1 MPGLADIQGMNTGQQ
16 IADKYGY
23 SGYADYFNPLN
34 QGLNEQSKE
43 GYWEKNYG
51 APMQQ
56 SATNRFKTG
65 VGGAQ
70 ESFHNSALQ
79 NILAKYGSQSKSGF
93 AGSGAINRQAS
104 LGDMANKKNYNQ
116 QYAGMQ
122 DAYGREQ
129 FGIGQDVISKQGQ
142 TQSAIDSWYK
152 GILDSLMRLRET
164 DATKDPEP
172 TEPTEP
178 TDTSGWDEDDWE
190 SYYRDQQEKNNP
202 FGP

>member
-34 QGLNEQSKE
+34 QKLNEQSKE
-43 GYWEKNYG
+43 GYWDKNYG
-51 APMQQ
+51 DPMRQ

-93 AGSGAINRQAS
+93 AGSSRWNYREINR
-104 LGDMANKKNYNQ
+104 L
-116 QYAGMQ
+116 
-122 DAYGREQ
+122 
-129 FGIGQDVISKQGQ
+129 F
-142 TQSAIDSWYK
+142 
-152 GILDSLMRLRET
+152 
-164 DATKDPEP
+164 
-172 TEPTEP
+172 
-178 TDTSGWDEDDWE
+178 
-190 SYYRDQQEKNNP
+190 
-202 FGP
+202 